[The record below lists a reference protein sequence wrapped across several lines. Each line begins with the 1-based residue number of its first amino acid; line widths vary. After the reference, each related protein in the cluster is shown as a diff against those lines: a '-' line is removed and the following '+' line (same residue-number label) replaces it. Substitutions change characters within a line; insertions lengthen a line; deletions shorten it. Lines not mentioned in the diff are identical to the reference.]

1 MWSLECKEAFKEALL
16 KAPVLAVVDPEP
28 FILQMDTQKEVLGQY
43 LVRCMLVNEQHIGY
57 ESRKLLP

>member
-1 MWSLECKEAFKEALL
+1 LL